1 VRRNHLRFRSNTA
14 RLLAAALL
22 LVIGTSDV
30 LAEQY
35 KSGPRQRRSPLENA
49 PAIRHR
55 YELREGRFELG
66 PSFHVSLNRSLRNAV
81 LFGVRLQYHINDFLA
96 VGADVGFGVSWDAVL
111 AGELEDRYNAG
122 AAIPAGLT
130 YQDLKDRFSELQLVG
145 DIRLTFTPFA
155 GKMAIFGKLFVA
167 YDFYVFGGFG
177 FGLTKNN
184 SDNFSV
190 DDEVDATNAGFNP
203 GIAWGIGFKLFFTNF
218 FAVGFE
224 FRDVMFSE
232 NETGQDNTRGIDDAE
247 ITRARDCRA
256 TGTDCFTTQFGNTP
270 YRVDSADKGFLN
282 HFFFG
287 LQFTFFFP
295 TVPVI
300 TD

>member
-1 VRRNHLRFRSNTA
+1 MRRITQCSA
-14 RLLAAALL
+14 VRLLAAALL
-22 LVIGTSDV
+22 IVIATSDA
-30 LAEQY
+30 LAEQQ
-35 KSGPRQRRSPLENA
+35 SGPRERKSPLENA

-55 YELREGRFELG
+55 YELRDGRFELG

-81 LFGVRLQYHINDFLA
+81 LFGARLQYHINDFLS
-96 VGADVGFGVSWDAVL
+96 VGADVAFGVSWDAVL
-111 AGELEDRYNAG
+111 ATELEDRYNAG
-122 AAIPAGLT
+122 APIPAGLS
-130 YQDLKDRFSELQLVG
+130 YQDLKNRFSEMQLIG
-145 DIRLTFTPFA
+145 DVRLTFTPFA
-155 GKMAIFGKLFVA
+155 GKMAMFGKLFFA
-167 YDFYVFGGFG
+167 YDFYVFAGFG
-177 FGLTKNN
+177 FGLTKNK
-184 SDNFSV
+184 SGFASA
-190 DDEVDATNAGFNP
+190 DDDVNATNSGFNP
-203 GIAWGIGFKLFFTNF
+203 GVAWGIGFKLFFTNF

-247 ITRARDCRA
+247 LVRA
-256 TGTDCFTTQFGNTP
+256 TSCRTSQQQCFQTQFGNTP
-270 YRVDSADKGFLN
+270 YRIDSADRSFLN